1 MGSHAQ
7 QNGRSDS
14 PETDLS
20 DLSVKKFQSDV
31 SSFHGSGVDPIKYYN
46 VREFYRE
53 ELAPTSV
60 SFANIWPSGKKVA
73 IKKIF
78 KDYLINDFLRN
89 QALQEC
95 QLTCS
100 LQHPNIVKAY
110 EWFEDD
116 KEFSLILEYIDKAT
130 YFKEKIETNLSPIK
144 NEAKMKSYV
153 NDILEGLVYLHSKNI
168 IHGDIKLENLLLN
181 SNEDQEAGIPT
192 VKLCD
197 FGLSRMM
204 DKETGK
210 AFMESPVG
218 SCHYMAPEIKSK
230 SYVDEKIDMWALG
243 IVLYKMSVAY
253 KPTQIAGYKY
263 DQGPVPFR
271 KVDWRRKSAELQDL
285 IAQMLRMDPNERIS
299 AKDALN
305 HPWFQKESS
314 QRV

>member
-1 MGSHAQ
+1 MAHTQ
-7 QNGRSDS
+7 QNGHSDS
-14 PETDLS
+14 PES
-20 DLSVKKFQSDV
+20 DFPELRVKKFQSDV
-31 SSFHGSGVDPIKYYN
+31 SYLHGSGLDPIKYYN
-46 VREFYRE
+46 MREIYRE

-60 SFANIWPSGKKVA
+60 SFANMWPSGEKVA

-110 EWFEDD
+110 EWFEDS
-116 KEFSLILEYIDKAT
+116 KEFCLILEYIDKAT

-153 NDILEGLVYLHSKNI
+153 SDILEGLIYLHSKNI
-168 IHGDIKLENLLLN
+168 IHGDIKLENLLLS

-197 FGLSRMM
+197 FGLSRMI

-210 AFMESPVG
+210 AYMETPVG
-218 SCHYMAPEIKSK
+218 STHYMAPEIKSK

-243 IVLYKMSVAY
+243 IVLYKMAVAY

-271 KVDWRRKSAELQDL
+271 KVDWRKKSAELQDL
-285 IAQMLRMDPNERIS
+285 IAQMLKMDPNERIS

-314 QRV
+314 

>member
-1 MGSHAQ
+1 MTQ
-7 QNGRSDS
+7 QNGHSDS
-14 PETDLS
+14 PES
-20 DLSVKKFQSDV
+20 DFYPLSVKKFQSDAL
-31 SSFHGSGVDPIKYYN
+31 SFHGSGVDPIKYYN

-60 SFANIWPSGKKVA
+60 SFANMWPSGEKVA

-78 KDYLINDFLRN
+78 KDYLINDFLQH

-110 EWFEDD
+110 EWCEDE
-116 KEFSLILEYIDKAT
+116 KEYSLILEYVDKAT

-153 NDILEGLVYLHSKNI
+153 TDILEGLAYLHSKHI
-168 IHGDIKLENLLLN
+168 IHGDIKLENILLM
-181 SNEDQEAGIPT
+181 SNEEHEAGIPT

-197 FGLSRMM
+197 FGLSKLL
-204 DKETGK
+204 DKESGK
-210 AFMESPVG
+210 AFMETPVG
-218 SCHYMAPEIKSK
+218 SMHYMAPEIKSK

-243 IVLYKMSVAY
+243 IVIYKMSVAY

-263 DQGPVPFR
+263 ENGPIPFR
-271 KVDWRRKSAELQDL
+271 KVDWRRRSPELQDL
-285 IAQMLRMDPNERIS
+285 ILQMLKMDPKERIS
-299 AKDALN
+299 AKDALQ
-305 HPWFQKESS
+305 HPWFKKE
-314 QRV
+314 